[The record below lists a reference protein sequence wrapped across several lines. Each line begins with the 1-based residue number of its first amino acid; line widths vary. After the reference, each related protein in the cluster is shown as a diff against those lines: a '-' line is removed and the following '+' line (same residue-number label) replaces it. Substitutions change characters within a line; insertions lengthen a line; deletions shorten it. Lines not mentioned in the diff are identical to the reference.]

1 MSPDVARRVALGA
14 QGFADATP
22 SGVITKRHMQR
33 AMKRMRVVQLD
44 SIPVVIRTQYMPF
57 HSRLGPYDPALLD
70 RIAYKDDSWF
80 EVWSHEASMLPVESE
95 PLMRWTW
102 DRAREGRTWKN
113 LHEVSVR
120 EPGYV
125 QSVLDE
131 VREKGT
137 ITGGTLDDP
146 RPQTGDGSGWWHRS
160 LGVMALDW
168 LYRVGELGVRRQGN
182 FEKVFAPIDSIIPE
196 EIRSLPTPAAD
207 DAFSELLVQ
216 AVQALGVGTAKDI
229 ADYFRLSVRE
239 ARPLL
244 DNLVED
250 GRILPATVKGWA
262 QPAFADPDA
271 KTPRSISGATV
282 LSPFDPV
289 VWFRERAERIWGFE
303 YRIEIYVPAA
313 KRKYG
318 YYVLPVMVDG
328 HIVARLDIK
337 TDRTAGVLRVLS
349 AHAEEGHNTMATA
362 SRVGEA
368 VTDLARLVGVE
379 QVEIVDK
386 GDLAPLLRK
395 T

>member
-1 MSPDVARRVALGA
+1 
-14 QGFADATP
+14 
-22 SGVITKRHMQR
+22 
-33 AMKRMRVVQLD
+33 MKRMRVVQLD
-44 SIPVVIRTQYMPF
+44 SIPIVIRTQYMPF

-95 PLMRWTW
+95 PLVRWTW
-102 DRAREGRTWKN
+102 DRAREGKTWKN

-131 VREKGT
+131 VKEKGT
-137 ITGGTLDDP
+137 VTGGTLEDP

-196 EIRSLPTPAAD
+196 EIRSLPTPAPD

-216 AVQALGVGTAKDI
+216 AVKALGVGTAKDI

-250 GRILPATVKGWA
+250 GRILPATVKGWS

-271 KTPRSISGATV
+271 KTPRAITGATV

-289 VWFRERAERIWGFE
+289 VWFRERAERIWNFE

-337 TDRTAGVLRVLS
+337 TDRTEQVLRVLS
-349 AHAEEGHNTMATA
+349 AHAEDGHDTMETA
-362 SRVGEA
+362 SRVAEA
-368 VTDLARLVGVE
+368 VADLARLVGVE

-386 GDLAPLLRK
+386 GDLAPLLRQI
-395 T
+395 